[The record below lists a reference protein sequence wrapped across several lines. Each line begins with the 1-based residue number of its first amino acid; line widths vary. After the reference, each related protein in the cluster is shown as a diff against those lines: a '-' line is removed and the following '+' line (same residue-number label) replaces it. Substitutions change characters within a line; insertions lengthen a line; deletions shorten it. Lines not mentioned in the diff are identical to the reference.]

1 MAEKTVAKE
10 KAAGGTSLW
19 HELFFETGLYKRSQG
34 KITRQV
40 TFAALAITFALAA
53 WEIYQTYS
61 TSDSLLMKYALP
73 GLLTA
78 VGAWLSFRL
87 VNLPRFADFLIAV
100 EAEMNKVS
108 WPSRQEIIR
117 SSIVVIVLIFFLA
130 VVLYG
135 FDVFWMWLF
144 RFIGVLHGK
153 GQE

>member
-10 KAAGGTSLW
+10 KSSAAGSLW
-19 HELFFETGLYKRSQG
+19 HELFLETGLYKRSQG

-40 TFAALAITFALAA
+40 TFAALAATFVLGA
-53 WEIYQTYS
+53 WSLYQTYS
-61 TSDSLLMKYALP
+61 TSESLLMKYAVP
-73 GLLTA
+73 GLIA
-78 VGAWLSFRL
+78 VAGVWLSFRL

-108 WPSRQEIIR
+108 WPTRQEIIR

-130 VVLYG
+130 IILFG

-144 RFIGVLHGK
+144 RLIGVLHGK
-153 GQE
+153 GKE